1 MQAILAPV
9 PAEPTF
15 EAISEAE
22 RRDRLRLIQ
31 TETVGPITWRELM
44 AHFGTATDAID
55 GLAELAGRGGRRLLK
70 VHDLAS
76 AEDELARI
84 DALDAHAVALGEPG
98 YPAALAKIDDAP
110 PVLCVRGD
118 LSILPTAGIGI
129 VGARNASAN
138 GRRIAETIA
147 RDLAEAD
154 ITIVSGLA
162 RGIDTAAHNG
172 ALAPSGRTVAVMAG
186 GVDVVYPP
194 ENEALYARIIESGA
208 VISEMLPGLKP
219 QARHFPR
226 RNRIVSG
233 LSLGVV
239 IVEAAQRSGSLITAR
254 MAGEQGREVLAIPG
268 SLLDPRAYGANR
280 LIREGATLVR
290 DASDILEVVRP
301 MLRRPAATVTAT
313 KTPASPGPLEP
324 ESGDPKARVSVLECL
339 SPEPV
344 AVDEIVRRC
353 QLTAPVVRTILLEL
367 ELAGRL
373 ERLPGNRV
381 AGL

>member
-1 MQAILAPV
+1 MKP
-9 PAEPTF
+9 EP
-15 EAISEAE
+15 ISQTE
-22 RRDRLRLIQ
+22 RRDRLRLIR
-31 TETVGPITWRELM
+31 TEHIGPITWRELM
-44 AHFGTATDAID
+44 AHFGSATDAIE
-55 GLAELAGRGGRRLLK
+55 GLPDLAGRGGKRK
-70 VHDLAS
+70 FVIPDAVE
-76 AEDELARI
+76 AEDELAQL
-84 DALDAHAVALGEPG
+84 ANLGAHVITIGEPD
-98 YPAALAKIDDAP
+98 YPVSLAQIDDAP
-110 PVLCVRGD
+110 PVLSVRGD
-118 LSILPTAGIGI
+118 IAIPGQAGIGM

-138 GRRIAETIA
+138 GRRIAEIMA

-154 ITIVSGLA
+154 VCIVSGLA

-172 ALAPSGRTVAVMAG
+172 ALTAKGMTIAVMAG

-194 ENEALYARIIESGA
+194 ENEALYERIVEHGA
-208 VISEMLPGLKP
+208 VVSEMPPGLKP

-233 LSLGVV
+233 LALGVV

-254 MAGEQGREVLAIPG
+254 MAGEQGRDVLAVPG
-268 SLLDPRAYGANR
+268 SPMDPRAYGANR

-290 DASDILEVVRP
+290 DAADVLEVIHP
-301 MLRRPAATVTAT
+301 MLQAPVSPPERPVT
-313 KTPASPGPLEP
+313 
-324 ESGDPKARVSVLECL
+324 VSVKPRLELEIDGPKSQQAVMECL

-373 ERLPGNRV
+373 ERHPGNRV
-381 AGL
+381 AAL

>member
-1 MQAILAPV
+1 MTAD
-9 PAEPTF
+9 
-15 EAISEAE
+15 AISDTISDAE
-22 RRDRLRLIQ
+22 RLDRLRLIR

-44 AHFGTATDAID
+44 DHFGTATDAID
-55 GLAELAGRGGRRLLK
+55 GLAELAGRGGRRALK
-70 VHDLAS
+70 VPDTTS
-76 AEDELARI
+76 AEEELAQVE
-84 DALDAHAVALGEPG
+84 ALGAHTVTLGEPD
-98 YPAALAKIDDAP
+98 YPAALSQIDDAP
-110 PVLCVRGD
+110 PVICVRGD
-118 LSILPTAGIGI
+118 LSILHTAGIGI

-154 ITIVSGLA
+154 VAIVSGLA

-172 ALAPSGRTVAVMAG
+172 ALAPSGQTVAVMAG

-194 ENEALYARIIESGA
+194 ENAALYDRIVESGA
-208 VISEMLPGLKP
+208 VISEMPPGLKP

-268 SLLDPRAYGANR
+268 SPLDPRAYGANR

-301 MLRRPAATVTAT
+301 MLRRPAGMA
-313 KTPASPGPLEP
+313 TPAKIQVSPVPLDP
-324 ESGDPKARVSVLECL
+324 ESGDPKARESVLECL

>member
-1 MQAILAPV
+1 MSP
-9 PAEPTF
+9 EPTS
-15 EAISEAE
+15 EAISNAE
-22 RRDRLRLIQ
+22 RRDRLRLIR

-44 AHFGTATDAID
+44 DHFGTATDAID
-55 GLAELAGRGGRRLLK
+55 GLAELAGRGGKRTLK
-70 VHDLAS
+70 IPDTAS
-76 AEDELARI
+76 ADDELARI
-84 DALDAHAVALGEPG
+84 EALNAQTVTLGEPD
-98 YPAALAKIDDAP
+98 YPAALAQIDDAP
-110 PVLCVRGD
+110 PVLSVRGD
-118 LSILPTAGIGI
+118 ISCVHNAGIGI

-154 ITIVSGLA
+154 VTIVSGLA

-172 ALAPSGRTVAVMAG
+172 ALAPSGKTVAVMAG
-186 GVDVVYPP
+186 GVDVIYPP
-194 ENEALYARIIESGA
+194 ENGALYARIAEAGA
-208 VISEMLPGLKP
+208 VISEMPPGLRP

-254 MAGEQGREVLAIPG
+254 MAGEQGREVLAVPG
-268 SLLDPRAYGANR
+268 SPLDPRAYGANR

-290 DASDILEVVRP
+290 DANDILEVVRP
-301 MLRRPAATVTAT
+301 MLRRPATAASASET
-313 KTPASPGPLEP
+313 APIPARLEP
-324 ESGDPKARVSVLECL
+324 ESGDPKARESVLECL

-381 AGL
+381 AAL

>member
-1 MQAILAPV
+1 M
-9 PAEPTF
+9 
-15 EAISEAE
+15 
-22 RRDRLRLIQ
+22 
-31 TETVGPITWRELM
+31 
-44 AHFGTATDAID
+44 
-55 GLAELAGRGGRRLLK
+55 
-70 VHDLAS
+70 AS

-84 DALDAHAVALGEPG
+84 DALDAHAVTLDEPG
-98 YPAALAKIDDAP
+98 YPAALAQIDDAP

-208 VISEMLPGLKP
+208 VISEMPPGLKP

-239 IVEAAQRSGSLITAR
+239 IVEAAQRSGSLITAH
-254 MAGEQGREVLAIPG
+254 MPGEQGREVLAIPG
-268 SLLDPRAYGANR
+268 SPLDPRAYGANR

-373 ERLPGNRV
+373 ERLTGNRV

>member
-1 MQAILAPV
+1 MTP
-9 PAEPTF
+9 EPTS
-15 EAISEAE
+15 EVISEAE
-22 RRDRLRLIQ
+22 RRNRLRLIR

-44 AHFGTATDAID
+44 DHFGTATDAID
-55 GLAELAGRGGRRLLK
+55 GLAELAGRGGKRALK
-70 VHDLAS
+70 VPDIAS

-84 DALDAHAVALGEPG
+84 DALGAHAVTLGEPG
-98 YPAALAKIDDAP
+98 YPAALAQIDDAP

-118 LSILPTAGIGI
+118 MSILNQAGIGM
-129 VGARNASAN
+129 VGARNASVN

-147 RDLAEAD
+147 RELAEAD
-154 ITIVSGLA
+154 VVIVSGLA

-172 ALAPSGRTVAVMAG
+172 ALAPSGKTIAVMAG

-194 ENEALYARIIESGA
+194 ENDALYARIVEAGA
-208 VISEMLPGLKP
+208 VISEMPPGLKP

-254 MAGEQGREVLAIPG
+254 MAGEQGREVLAVPG
-268 SLLDPRAYGANR
+268 SPLDPRAYGANR

-290 DASDILEVVRP
+290 DANDVLEVVRP
-301 MLRRPAATVTAT
+301 MIGRPVSSTPMVTIV
-313 KTPASPGPLEP
+313 PSQPRLNL
-324 ESGDPKARVSVLECL
+324 ESGDPKARDSVLECL

-381 AGL
+381 AAL

>member
-1 MQAILAPV
+1 MRAILAGV
-9 PAEPTF
+9 THEP
-15 EAISEAE
+15 ISDTE
-22 RRDRLRLIQ
+22 RRDRLRLIR
-31 TETVGPITWRELM
+31 TDTIGPITWRELM
-44 AHFGTATDAID
+44 DHFGTASDAID
-55 GLAELAGRGGRRLLK
+55 GLGELSGRSGKRALK
-70 VHDLAS
+70 VPDIAS
-76 AEDELARI
+76 AEDELAQN
-84 DALDAHAVALGEPG
+84 DALGAQTITLGEQG
-98 YPAALAKIDDAP
+98 YPTSLAQIDDAP
-110 PVLCVRGD
+110 PVMSVRGD
-118 LSILPTAGIGI
+118 LSMLNGAGIGI

-138 GRRIAETIA
+138 GRRIAETIS

-154 ITIVSGLA
+154 VTITSGLA

-172 ALAPSGRTVAVMAG
+172 ALAASGKTIAVMAG

-194 ENEALYARIIESGA
+194 ENEALYARIVEAGA
-208 VISEMLPGLKP
+208 VISEMPPGLKP

-254 MAGEQGREVLAIPG
+254 MAGEQGRDVLAVPG
-268 SLLDPRAYGANR
+268 SPLDPRAYGANR

-290 DASDILEVVRP
+290 DANDVLDVVRP
-301 MLRRPAATVTAT
+301 MLARPVKTAKSAATEVQQ
-313 KTPASPGPLEP
+313 PRLDL
-324 ESGDPKARVSVLECL
+324 ESGDPKARESVLECL

-367 ELAGRL
+367 ELAGGL

-381 AGL
+381 AAL